1 MTREEI
7 IRCVRD
13 YVRDDMAQ
21 YAILIDSPWGS
32 GKTYLYEHHLVDAV
46 TTAVVDGPPKEN
58 VYISLYGIATIDAL
72 AKQLMTNFML
82 HLKWKKS
89 NGTKEALNA
98 ANGMLAI
105 ASKAVSVSIND
116 MVNMDMSKVST
127 MKELSKVK
135 NFVICFDDLERCT
148 IPVDE
153 VLGFIDNLIEH
164 CGCKVIILADEENIG
179 KIYTNSNLELKYL
192 SLLIGGKSLLGESD
206 GTDTKA
212 PKKKD
217 ISSIS
222 VDDLKKLNENVYSVN
237 YVYKDIREKVVGKTL
252 PYYPSLKE
260 TILEVINGDPSVG
273 TAAYV
278 KDETYRK
285 FLLDHIDRIENSFM
299 QTDNR
304 NLRIFLR
311 WIDKYNEI
319 YKKTKEYYG
328 NAKLYE
334 NVVDSFLQYSI
345 WLSGAIG
352 KNKKLAPWNS
362 GLNVDYIVFE
372 GKENEHIMRH
382 RFIDEW
388 ITKTFWD
395 DQAFNQSAKQVINLE
410 EQESLRNK
418 KIKSTG
424 KALSELQDWRIKSD
438 EEVELLT
445 NKLTNELKE
454 GKYSYMDYQNII
466 DLLIYL
472 DRMKLY
478 NRDIKDVQKTML
490 DLIDQATECQEIGKM
505 PRTFVSEAERK
516 LYMEIYGPIE
526 ARIDEK
532 NREINIAAAVDNNK
546 YETADKFMENCTD
559 KKDYYIEHRSFTEFI
574 SIDRIVELLRK
585 SSLEDIY
592 KIKKAFLVVYD
603 RATINQF
610 YMKDISELRRL
621 KEMISN
627 REFFPISGR
636 TREIAIESFCEMLE
650 QVMTYLGA

>member
-7 IRCVRD
+7 IKSVRE

-46 TTAVVDGPPKEN
+46 TTAVTDGNVREN
-58 VYISLYGIATIDAL
+58 IYISLYGIATIDAL

-82 HLKWKKS
+82 HIKWKKGNNS
-89 NGTKEALNA
+89 KEVLNA
-98 ANGMLAI
+98 ANGMFAI

-116 MVNMDMSKVST
+116 MVSMDLSKFST

-164 CGCKVIILADEENIG
+164 CGCKIIILADEENIG

-192 SLLIGGKSLLGESD
+192 SLLIGGKSLLGESEEE
-206 GTDTKA
+206 GGKS

-237 YVYKDIREKVVGKTL
+237 YVYKDIREKVIGKTL

-278 KDETYRK
+278 KDDTYRK
-285 FLLDHIDRIENSFM
+285 FLLDHIDRIEKSFM
-299 QTDNR
+299 DTDNR

-311 WIDKYNEI
+311 WIDRYKDI
-319 YKKTKEYYG
+319 YTKTKEAYG

-388 ITKTFWD
+388 ITKAYWD

-424 KALSELQDWRIKSD
+424 KALGELQDWRIKTD
-438 EEVELLT
+438 DEVELLT

-454 GKYSYMDYQNII
+454 GMYSYMDYQNII
-466 DLLIYL
+466 DLLLYL
-472 DRMKLY
+472 RKMKLY
-478 NRDIKDVQKTML
+478 SRDIKDIQKTML
-490 DLIDQATECQEIGKM
+490 NLIDQATECQEIGKM
-505 PRTFVSEAERK
+505 PRTFVSEADRK

>member
-46 TTAVVDGPPKEN
+46 ATAVNDSPKEN
-58 VYISLYGIATIDAL
+58 IYISLYGIATIDAL

-82 HLKWKKS
+82 HLKWKKYGS
-89 NGTKEALNA
+89 RDMLNA

-116 MVNMDMSKVST
+116 MVAMDMSKPST

-164 CGCKVIILADEENIG
+164 CGCKIIILADEENIG

-192 SLLIGGKSLLGESD
+192 SLLIGGKGLLNEPEENEGKPVS
-206 GTDTKA
+206 
-212 PKKKD
+212 KKKD
-217 ISSIS
+217 ISAIS

-237 YVYKDIREKVVGKTL
+237 YIYKDIREKVVGKTL

-285 FLLDHIDRIENSFM
+285 FLLDHIDRIEKSFM
-299 QTDNR
+299 ETDNR

-472 DRMKLY
+472 SRMKLY

-546 YETADKFMENCTD
+546 YESADKFMENCTD

-574 SIDRIVELLRK
+574 SIDRIVELLRR
-585 SSLEDIY
+585 STLEDIY

-627 REFFPISGR
+627 REFFPITGR
-636 TREIAIESFCEMLE
+636 TREIAIESFTEMLE

>member
-46 TTAVVDGPPKEN
+46 ATAVVDGPPKEN

-89 NGTKEALNA
+89 NGTKETLNA

-164 CGCKVIILADEENIG
+164 CGCKIIILADEENIG

-206 GTDTKA
+206 NADAKA
-212 PKKKD
+212 AKKKD

-490 DLIDQATECQEIGKM
+490 NLIDQATECQEIGKM

>member
-1 MTREEI
+1 MTRDEI
-7 IRCVRD
+7 IRHVRE
-13 YVRDDMAQ
+13 YVRDDKAQ

-32 GKTYLYEHHLVDAV
+32 GKTYLYDHHLVDAV
-46 TTAVVDGPPKEN
+46 STAVMEGDPKEN
-58 VYISLYGIATIDAL
+58 IYISLYGIATIDAL

-82 HLKWKKS
+82 HLKWKRGNS
-89 NGTKEALNA
+89 SKEVLNA

-116 MVNMDMSKVST
+116 MVSMDLSKFST
-127 MKELSKVK
+127 MKDLSKVK

-179 KIYTNSNLELKYL
+179 KVYTNSNLELKYL
-192 SLLIGGKSLLGESD
+192 SLLIGGKSLINTNGEEN
-206 GTDTKA
+206 A
-212 PKKKD
+212 PKD
-217 ISSIS
+217 ITAIS

-237 YVYKDIREKVVGKTL
+237 YIYKDIREKVIGKAL

-260 TILEVINGDPSVG
+260 TILEVINGNPDVG
-273 TAAYV
+273 TTAYV
-278 KDETYRK
+278 RDVNYRE
-285 FLLDHIDRIENSFM
+285 FLLSHIERIEKSFM

-311 WIDKYNEI
+311 WIDKYTEI
-319 YKKTKEYYG
+319 YKRTLEYYG

-334 NVVDSFLQYSI
+334 TVVDSFLQYSI

-372 GKENEHIMRH
+372 GNENDHIMRH

-388 ITKTFWD
+388 ITKTYWD
-395 DQAFNQSAKQVINLE
+395 DLAFNQSAKQVINLE

-418 KIKSTG
+418 KIQSTG
-424 KALSELQDWRIKSD
+424 KALGELQDWRIKSD
-438 EEVELLT
+438 DEVARLIE
-445 NKLTNELKE
+445 KLTLELKS

-472 DRMKLY
+472 DKMKLF
-478 NRDIKDVQKTML
+478 NGDLKEIQKTML
-490 DLIDQATECQEIGKM
+490 DLINQATECQEIGKM
-505 PRTFVSEAERK
+505 PRTFVSEEERK

-546 YETADKFMENCTD
+546 YESADKFFENCQD
-559 KKDYYIEHRSFTEFI
+559 KKDYYIEHKSFTEFI

-592 KIKKAFLVVYD
+592 KIKKAFLLVYD
-603 RATINQF
+603 RSVINEF

-621 KEMISN
+621 KEMITN
-627 REFFPISGR
+627 RDFFQIEGR
-636 TREIAIESFCEMLE
+636 TREIAIESFVEMLV

>member
-46 TTAVVDGPPKEN
+46 ATAVVDGPPKEN

-164 CGCKVIILADEENIG
+164 CGCKIIILADEENIG

-206 GTDTKA
+206 GADAKA
-212 PKKKD
+212 AKKKD

-490 DLIDQATECQEIGKM
+490 NLIDQATECQEIGKM

-636 TREIAIESFCEMLE
+636 TREIAIESFTEMLE

>member
-46 TTAVVDGPPKEN
+46 ATAVVDGPPKEN

-164 CGCKVIILADEENIG
+164 CGCKIIILADEENIG

-206 GTDTKA
+206 NTDAKA
-212 PKKKD
+212 AKKKD

-472 DRMKLY
+472 NRMKLY

-490 DLIDQATECQEIGKM
+490 NLIDQATECQEIGKM

>member
-46 TTAVVDGPPKEN
+46 ATAVVDGPPKEN

-105 ASKAVSVSIND
+105 DSKAVSVSIND

-164 CGCKVIILADEENIG
+164 CGCKIIILADEENIG

-206 GTDTKA
+206 GADAKA
-212 PKKKD
+212 AKKKD

-490 DLIDQATECQEIGKM
+490 NLIDQATECQEIGKM

-636 TREIAIESFCEMLE
+636 TREIAIESFTEMLE

>member
-7 IRCVRD
+7 IKSVRE

-46 TTAVVDGPPKEN
+46 TTAVTDGSVREN
-58 VYISLYGIATIDAL
+58 IYISLYGIATIDAL

-82 HLKWKKS
+82 HIKWKKGNNS
-89 NGTKEALNA
+89 KEVLNA
-98 ANGMLAI
+98 ANGMFAI

-116 MVNMDMSKVST
+116 MVSMDLSKFST

-164 CGCKVIILADEENIG
+164 CGCKIIILADEENIG

-192 SLLIGGKSLLGESD
+192 SLLIGGKSLLGESEEE
-206 GTDTKA
+206 GGKS

-237 YVYKDIREKVVGKTL
+237 YVYKDIREKVIGKTL

-278 KDETYRK
+278 KDDTYRK
-285 FLLDHIDRIENSFM
+285 FLLDHIDRIEKSFM
-299 QTDNR
+299 DTDNR

-311 WIDKYNEI
+311 WIDRYKDI
-319 YKKTKEYYG
+319 YTKTKEAYG

-388 ITKTFWD
+388 ITKAYWD

-424 KALSELQDWRIKSD
+424 KALGELQDWRIKTD
-438 EEVELLT
+438 DEVELLT

-454 GKYSYMDYQNII
+454 GMYSYMDYQNII
-466 DLLIYL
+466 DLLLYL
-472 DRMKLY
+472 RKMKLY
-478 NRDIKDVQKTML
+478 SRDIKDIQKTML
-490 DLIDQATECQEIGKM
+490 NLIDQATECQEIGKM
-505 PRTFVSEAERK
+505 PRTFVSEADRK

-546 YETADKFMENCTD
+546 YESADKFAENCAD

-592 KIKKAFLVVYD
+592 KIKKAFQVVYD
-603 RATINQF
+603 RTTINQF

-621 KEMISN
+621 KEMVSN
-627 REFFPISGR
+627 REFFPVNGR
-636 TREIAIESFCEMLE
+636 TREIAIESFTEMLE

>member
-285 FLLDHIDRIENSFM
+285 FLLEHIDRIENSFM

>member
-46 TTAVVDGPPKEN
+46 ATAVVDGPPKEN

-164 CGCKVIILADEENIG
+164 CGCKIIILADEENIG

-206 GTDTKA
+206 GADAKSA
-212 PKKKD
+212 KKKD

-490 DLIDQATECQEIGKM
+490 NLIDQATECQEIGKM

-636 TREIAIESFCEMLE
+636 TREIAIESFTEMLE